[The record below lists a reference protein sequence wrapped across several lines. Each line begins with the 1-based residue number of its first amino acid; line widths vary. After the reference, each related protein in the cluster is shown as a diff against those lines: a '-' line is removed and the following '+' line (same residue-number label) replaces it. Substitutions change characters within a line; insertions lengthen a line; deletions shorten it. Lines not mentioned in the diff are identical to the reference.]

1 MTAFA
6 YRVQRMNRSIER
18 ALANATAT
26 WNGGTSFGVMLDQDK
41 DEGFMGDAVTAVRDE
56 VSLCVANTPGIA
68 EGSQLL
74 TINGKACRVTGP
86 VVPDAS
92 GWATF
97 PVVLTEG
104 AHAGP

>member
-6 YRVQRMNRSIER
+6 HRVQRMNRSIER

-26 WNGGTSFGVMLDQDK
+26 WNGGTSFGVLLDQDK
-41 DEGFMGDAVTAVRDE
+41 DEGFMGDAVTAVRDV

-74 TINGKACRVTGP
+74 TINGKACRVNGE
-86 VVPDAS
+86 VVADAG

-97 PVVLTEG
+97 PVFFCG
-104 AHAGP
+104 GN

>member
-6 YRVQRMNRSIER
+6 YRMQRMNRSIER

-41 DEGFMGDAVTAVRDE
+41 DDGFMGDAVTAVRDV

-74 TINGKACRVTGP
+74 TINGKACRVAGE
-86 VVPDAS
+86 VVADAG

-97 PVVLTEG
+97 PVFFYG
-104 AHAGP
+104 GN

>member
-6 YRVQRMNRSIER
+6 HRVQRMNRSIER

-26 WNGGTSFGVMLDQDK
+26 WNGGTSFGVLLDQDK
-41 DEGFMGDAVTAVRDE
+41 DEGFMGDAVTAVRDV
-56 VSLCVANTPGIA
+56 VSLCVANTPSIA

-74 TINGKACRVTGP
+74 TINGKACRVIGE
-86 VVPDAS
+86 VVADAG

-97 PVVLTEG
+97 PVFFCG
-104 AHAGP
+104 GN